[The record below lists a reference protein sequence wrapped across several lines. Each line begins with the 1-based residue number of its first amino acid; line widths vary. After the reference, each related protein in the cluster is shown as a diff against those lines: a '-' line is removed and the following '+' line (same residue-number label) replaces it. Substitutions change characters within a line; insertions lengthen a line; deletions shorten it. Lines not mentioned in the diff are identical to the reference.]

1 MGQLHDS
8 LSASVP
14 PDQIAAIA
22 RLLGDT
28 PEATARTLGLAVPTL
43 LAALA
48 TKASHGDMD
57 KVMALVDPLLEGGDP
72 LDRLAEGL
80 ADSSVRAALM
90 AKGHALADGLMDP
103 QAGALAGALARAVGV
118 RAHSAAEIV
127 KLAGPVAVGALYRQ
141 LCGAPTAD
149 RLAALLEHQRPA
161 LMAMLPPALAGLASS
176 AAIEPQPLHG
186 TSVEGAAG
194 AAQSAGRWAPWLAAI
209 VVAIVL
215 VASFR
220 PFDTPGPAGPNVPA
234 STAIIT
240 EAPVALARVD
250 LPDGSALML
259 PEGSA
264 ALQLAGALSGGQ
276 GAPRSVRLGELGWSA
291 ADSRPDEAG
300 ADMLRAVARVLKA
313 WPAARVRIEGHGDGT
328 GDAAESLA
336 ESTARAQAVAD
347 LLVADGVSGRNVA
360 AKGIGVAQ
368 PIATSETAE
377 GRAQNRR
384 TVIIITAREGG
395 TLGD

>member
-14 PDQIAAIA
+14 PDQMAAIA

-48 TKASHGDMD
+48 TKASHGEMD
-57 KVMALVDPLLEGGDP
+57 EVMALAEPLLADGDP
-72 LDRLAEGL
+72 LDRLAAGL
-80 ADSSVRAALM
+80 ADSSQRGPLM
-90 AKGHALADGLMDP
+90 AEGHALADGLMGP
-103 QAGALAGALARAVGV
+103 QAGAFAAALAQAAGV
-118 RAHSAAEIV
+118 RAHSAAEIL
-127 KLAGPVAVGALYRQ
+127 KLAGPVAVGALHRH
-141 LCGAPTAD
+141 LGGALTAD
-149 RLAALLEHQRPA
+149 ALAALLQHERPA
-161 LMAMLPPALAGLASS
+161 LMAMLPPALAGLAGS

-186 TSVEGAAG
+186 TAVEGAAG
-194 AAQSAGRWAPWLAAI
+194 AAQSAGRWVPWLAAT

-220 PFDTPGPAGPNVPA
+220 TFDTPGTAEPKAPA

-250 LPDGSALML
+250 LPDGSVLML
-259 PEGSA
+259 PEGSS
-264 ALQLAGALSGGQ
+264 ALQLARALSSSE
-276 GAPRSVRLGELGWSA
+276 GAPRSIRLTDLSWSA
-291 ADSRPDEAG
+291 SENSPDDAG
-300 ADMLRAVARVLKA
+300 AETVRAVARVLKA

-328 GDAAESLA
+328 GDTATSLA
-336 ESTARAQAVAD
+336 ESTTRAQAVAD
-347 LLVADGVSGRNVA
+347 LLAADGVPAGNVS
-360 AKGIGVAQ
+360 AKGVGNAE
-368 PIATSETAE
+368 PIATTETAE

-384 TVIIITAREGG
+384 TLVIITAA
-395 TLGD
+395 